1 MQKCYMKQDV
11 VMFENNIYQID
22 VFMENKPGR
31 MSCYYIDSSNPILI
45 EVGPSNSF
53 PYLISSLESLGINE
67 VNRSAMTHL
76 HLDHIGGIG
85 HLVEKFKDHFVY
97 IHELGLK
104 HLPNPEKL
112 WKAVSNIYTEEW
124 LIENWGEIKPTPIE
138 KIKTLND
145 NEFIDLG
152 NNRKLKAYH
161 DPGHAKHHY
170 SFYDETSK
178 TLFIGDTL
186 GLIYPHGNFVQPNL
200 PPPDFDKEILFETL
214 EKFEKLELNNLALAH
229 FGIHK
234 NPYDLIANAKE
245 SIDVWIKF
253 IENLP
258 ETSNQEA
265 SAIMEQWVRTNY
277 EFLGIDK
284 ETIDNYTNNV
294 HFEMQ
299 VAGIRNY
306 LLKKKNH

>member
-1 MQKCYMKQDV
+1 M
-11 VMFENNIYQID
+11 
-22 VFMENKPGR
+22 
-31 MSCYYIDSSNPILI
+31 
-45 EVGPSNSF
+45 
-53 PYLISSLESLGINE
+53 
-67 VNRSAMTHL
+67 
-76 HLDHIGGIG
+76 
-85 HLVEKFKDHFVY
+85 
-97 IHELGLK
+97 GLK

-112 WKAVSNIYTEEW
+112 WKAVSDIYTEKW
-124 LIENWGEIKPTPIE
+124 LVENWGKIKPTPMD
-138 KIKTLND
+138 KIKTLSD

-152 NNRKLKAYH
+152 SNRKLKAYH

-170 SFYDETSK
+170 SFYDDVSK

-234 NPYDLIANAKE
+234 NPYDLITNAKE
-245 SIDVWIKF
+245 SIEVWIKF

-306 LLKKKNH
+306 LLKKNNP

>member
-1 MQKCYMKQDV
+1 MKQDV
-11 VMFENNIYQID
+11 TKFHNHIYQID

-53 PYLISSLESLGINE
+53 PYLISSLESLGINQ

-85 HLVEKFKDHFVY
+85 HLVEKYEKHFVY

-112 WKAVSNIYTEEW
+112 WKAVSDIYTEKW

-145 NEFIDLG
+145 NEFIELG

-200 PPPDFDKEILFETL
+200 PPPDFDKELLFNTL
-214 EKFEKLELNNLALAH
+214 EKFENLELNNLALAH
-229 FGIHK
+229 FGIHN
-234 NPYDLIANAKE
+234 NPYELITNAKE
-245 SIDVWIKF
+245 SIEVWIKF

-265 SAIMEQWVRTNY
+265 SLIMEQWVRTNY
-277 EFLGIDK
+277 ELLGIDK

-306 LLKKKNH
+306 LLKKKNP

>member
-1 MQKCYMKQDV
+1 MKQDV
-11 VMFENNIYQID
+11 TKFHNHIYQID

-85 HLVEKFKDHFVY
+85 HLVEKYEKHFVY

-112 WKAVSNIYTEEW
+112 WKAVSDIYTEKW

-200 PPPDFDKEILFETL
+200 PPPDFDKELLFNTL
-214 EKFEKLELNNLALAH
+214 EKFENLELNNLALAH
-229 FGIHK
+229 FGIHN
-234 NPYDLIANAKE
+234 NPYELITNAKE
-245 SIDVWIKF
+245 SIEVWIKF

-265 SAIMEQWVRTNY
+265 SLIMEQWVRTNY
-277 EFLGIDK
+277 ELLGIDK

-306 LLKKKNH
+306 LLKKKNP